1 MAVILTVFLQ
11 TNGFFVECGALDGE
25 NLSNTLY
32 MERFLNWTG
41 VLIEAD
47 PQVLSTLMTRKRKSS
62 ILPVCLSD
70 DPYPQ
75 EVKYSFCN
83 DINFLIEFEHAR

>member
-1 MAVILTVFLQ
+1 MCNSK

-41 VLIEAD
+41 LLIEAD
-47 PQVLSTLMTRKRKSS
+47 QEIFKTLLTKNRKAWSS
-62 ILPVCLSD
+62 PACLSD

-75 EVKYSFCN
+75 EVN
-83 DINFLIEFEHAR
+83 DSY